1 MADVSIGRLAA
12 ITGVKVPT
20 IRFYEQNGL
29 IAPPRRTQGRQR
41 RYDADDVRR
50 LHFIR
55 HARDLGFSVEDIRQ
69 LLSLSERPAMPCD
82 TATNIAR
89 HHLRQV
95 EGKIT
100 RLRLI
105 RFGVVA
111 LPPTAAFSKPSPM
124 RHLQRAINR
133 ERYVGGRGGCGDGG
147 VTSNPPLLRAP
158 ESGDTPRAQQLISR
172 LTWTRTRPA

>member
-12 ITGVKVPT
+12 ITGVKIPT

-29 IAPPRRTQGRQR
+29 VAPPRRTQGRQR
-41 RYDADDVRR
+41 RYDAGDVRR

-69 LLSLSERPAMPCD
+69 LLSLSEHPAMSCD
-82 TATNIAR
+82 AAMEIAR

-95 EGKIT
+95 EGKIA

-105 RFGVVA
+105 RSELKRMIEA
-111 LPPTAAFSKPSPM
+111 
-124 RHLQRAINR
+124 
-133 ERYVGGRGGCGDGG
+133 CGGG
-147 VTSNPPLLRAP
+147 VAADCRILDALSRQAAP
-158 ESGDTPRAQQLISR
+158 GE
-172 LTWTRTRPA
+172 

>member
-1 MADVSIGRLAA
+1 MAEIGIGRLAE

-29 IAPPRRTQGRQR
+29 IDPPRRTQGRQR
-41 RYDADDVRR
+41 RYEAADVRR

-69 LLSLSERPAMPCD
+69 LLSLTEHPAMPCD
-82 TATNIAR
+82 RATDIAR

-95 EGKIT
+95 EGKIG

-105 RFGVVA
+105 RSELKRMIEACGGGAAADCLILEAIAREIPSESKRPRKVRALQGVA
-111 LPPTAAFSKPSPM
+111 
-124 RHLQRAINR
+124 N
-133 ERYVGGRGGCGDGG
+133 G
-147 VTSNPPLLRAP
+147 
-158 ESGDTPRAQQLISR
+158 
-172 LTWTRTRPA
+172 

>member
-41 RYDADDVRR
+41 RYDPDDVRR

-69 LLSLSERPAMPCD
+69 LLSLTERPAMSCD
-82 TATNIAR
+82 TATDIAR

-95 EGKIT
+95 EGKIA

-105 RFGVVA
+105 RSELKRMIEACGGGAAADCRILDA
-111 LPPTAAFSKPSPM
+111 LSRQAAPG
-124 RHLQRAINR
+124 
-133 ERYVGGRGGCGDGG
+133 E
-147 VTSNPPLLRAP
+147 
-158 ESGDTPRAQQLISR
+158 
-172 LTWTRTRPA
+172 